1 MRLRKFDL
9 VISDQFPQPESA
21 TWFSLFLESFE
32 DTTIIVL
39 IVAAVVSLAVGL
51 YEDRQKGWIE
61 GAAIIVAI
69 LVVAFVTSGNNFE
82 KEVCLN
88 QRHLFTTCF
97 HFCVAL
103 GAIQKAECCER

>member
-1 MRLRKFDL
+1 MFFNRCCN
-9 VISDQFPQPESA
+9 VHQFPQPESA
-21 TWFSLFLESFE
+21 TWFFLFLESFE

-39 IVAAVVSLAVGL
+39 IIAAIVSLAVGL

-82 KEVCLN
+82 KEVRRFNLLSSLLYLRSVCNIL
-88 QRHLFTTCF
+88 CF
-97 HFCVAL
+97 
-103 GAIQKAECCER
+103 IYRSNSEN